1 MEAGSRIGN
10 MSVTLRALKP
20 YLLVHK
26 WLGLLPHHLSDDG
39 MTVRWKRLSWS
50 SVYSCLVVTMFAFYF
65 VDASAF
71 QIDLSASDS
80 HKIFESAKSFA
91 FVVPVTFTAFTFPT
105 FATRKLCH
113 LLNRMVNFE
122 RDVEQIGSPLK
133 VFNYSDVRPCVG
145 ISVHRPRATA

>member
-1 MEAGSRIGN
+1 
-10 MSVTLRALKP
+10 
-20 YLLVHK
+20 
-26 WLGLLPHHLSDDG
+26 
-39 MTVRWKRLSWS
+39 
-50 SVYSCLVVTMFAFYF
+50 MFAFYF

-145 ISVHRPRATA
+145 IFVHRPRATA